1 MPMTE
6 EKIYQAIISQI
17 NTLKDYSL
25 EFIFSSENTPYLNI
39 KSINSSFQR
48 EWKTVKELLKQKE
61 FKDSAVSILFP
72 NKPYDLGIIK
82 KLQGLSSVIANPRP
96 YVFLDTCI
104 AKVLTDVS
112 QVYRKHV
119 SPQLILELLNI
130 YKLRA
135 PEFLIITRPLF
146 HIILDRDSCLSHT
159 IKSNAC
165 GVLVNSYESEVLFIF
180 ILRDP
185 DLKFGEKHVLFQSL
199 TAFQKIYRKFLEL
212 HIGLPE
218 KNRISLE
225 WFGISFS
232 SLKQKR
238 ELRDSFSNLVKS
250 FIDHLKKKQKG
261 EATQLGRFLVLRFN
275 NEDILRVLY
284 YEIIREPDLSKTG
297 PLVIFIYRQIYKI
310 MQEFRKN
317 YISQQLDSEITQA
330 IYKKET
336 ENIAAMHLVTVGKV
350 PAHVILKGLPK
361 RKRPAKDYPVLPEFM
376 KKLGIFNLN
385 AIFELYPIPKIS
397 QEIVIQLSDIAD
409 DMDFERDE
417 LFFFIAYMENLLFFL
432 QELEEMDIIVER
444 DPSYGIIK
452 NPYQLNSLNLIREDM
467 YLGSTGLWH
476 QNTVPPSVI
485 RCISPNAI
493 PNCLGV
499 KERHIF
505 TRISLLTGGFRGSP
519 FDLDSTNRYDWDEE
533 PEKCIFRSGYFQI
546 TIPKDVQGR
555 WGETQNIQKD
565 ILKGLIHQKQ
575 WN

>member
-1 MPMTE
+1 MTDD
-6 EKIYQAIISQI
+6 KIYQTISSRASA
-17 NTLKDYSL
+17 LKDYSL
-25 EFIFSSENTPYLNI
+25 EFIFSSENTPYRNI
-39 KSINSSFQR
+39 QAINSSFQK
-48 EWKTVKELLKQKE
+48 EWDTVRKLLQQKE
-61 FKDSAVSILFP
+61 VKDNVESVLFP

-82 KLQGLSSVIANPRP
+82 KLQAFSSTIANPRP
-96 YVFLDTCI
+96 YVFLDICI
-104 AKVLTDVS
+104 AKILADVS

-135 PEFLIITRPLF
+135 PEFLIIAIPLF
-146 HIILDRDSCLSHT
+146 QIILDRDSCFSHT

-165 GVLVNSYESEVLFIF
+165 GVLVNSYESEALFIF
-180 ILRDP
+180 ILRDS

-199 TAFQKIYRKFLEL
+199 TASQKIYRKFLEL

-218 KNRISLE
+218 KNRISLK
-225 WFGISFS
+225 WFGISYD

-238 ELRDSFSNLVKS
+238 ELRDTLSNLVKL
-250 FIDHLKKKQKG
+250 FIEYLKKKQKL

-284 YEIIREPDLSKTG
+284 YEIIRDPDLSKTG
-297 PLVIFIYRQIYKI
+297 PLVLFIYRQIYKI

-317 YISQQLDSEITQA
+317 YISQKLDLEITQA
-330 IYKKET
+330 ICKKET
-336 ENIAAMHLVTVGKV
+336 ETIAAMHLVTVGKV

-361 RKRPAKDYPVLPEFM
+361 RKRPAKEYPVLPELM
-376 KKLGIFNLN
+376 KKLDAFNLN
-385 AIFELYPIPKIS
+385 AAFELYPIPPTS
-397 QEIVIQLSDIAD
+397 QEIVIQLSNIAD
-409 DMDFERDE
+409 DMDFALDE
-417 LFFFIAYMENLLFFL
+417 LFYFIAYIENLLFFL
-432 QELEEMDIIVER
+432 QELEELDITVER

-452 NPYQLNSLNLIREDM
+452 NPYQLSSLNLIQEDM

-505 TRISLLTGGFRGSP
+505 TRISLLTGGFRGNP
-519 FDLDSTNRYDWDEE
+519 FDLDSTNRYAWDEE

-546 TIPKDVQGR
+546 TIPKDVQER

>member
-1 MPMTE
+1 MTE

-25 EFIFSSENTPYLNI
+25 EFIFSSENTPYI
-39 KSINSSFQR
+39 DIESINSSFQQ
-48 EWKTVKELLKQKE
+48 EWKTVKELLKQKK
-61 FKDSAVSILFP
+61 FKDIGVSILFP

-96 YVFLDTCI
+96 YVFLDLCI

-146 HIILDRDSCLSHT
+146 HIILDRDRCLSHT

-238 ELRDSFSNLVKS
+238 ELRDNFSNLVKS

-261 EATQLGRFLVLRFN
+261 EATQFGRFLVLRFN

-284 YEIIREPDLSKTG
+284 YEIIRDPDLSKTG

-330 IYKKET
+330 IHKKET

-361 RKRPAKDYPVLPEFM
+361 RKRPAKNYPVLPEFM
-376 KKLGIFNLN
+376 KKLDIFNLN

-397 QEIVIQLSDIAD
+397 QEIVIQLSNIAD

-417 LFFFIAYMENLLFFL
+417 LFYFIAYMENLLFFL

-452 NPYQLNSLNLIREDM
+452 NPYQLNSLNLIQEDM